1 MKLPNTQRK
10 RDETSKHTTEER
22 RNFQT
27 DDGREAKLTRQE
39 LSLLRTEP
47 QIRMHEQFDFIEVI
61 TRTSRGGT
69 GSLLQIAKDAL

>member
-61 TRTSRGGT
+61 TRTSRGWT